1 MEIGVLGPLVARA
14 GGASVVPTA
23 GKPRQILALLA
34 LHPGQVLTVSALME
48 EIWGENLPRSAA
60 ATLQTYIRQLR
71 SHLGRALEQGGRM
84 GARPVGDA
92 KEVLVTRHGGYLL
105 DIEPEC
111 VDVALFERLVRTGR
125 TAWAAGDQR
134 AAAARFAEALA
145 VWRGPALV
153 DVRAGRLLEVQLL
166 RLDELRLGALE
177 ARIAADLDLGMHAEL
192 LGELAALSALHPTY
206 ENIHAMY
213 MLALHRAGRTGDALE
228 AFRRLRTMLV
238 EQLGVEPAPQVQ
250 RLQQSILCADPEL
263 RRPGGVTNAL
273 FGRLV
278 G

>member
-14 GGASVVPTA
+14 QGVSVAPSA

-34 LHPGQVLTVSALME
+34 LRPGQVVTVSALME
-48 EIWGENLPRSAA
+48 EIWGEDLPRSAS

-71 SHLGRALEQGGRM
+71 CCLARALEHGGRLGGR
-84 GARPVGDA
+84 GAGDV
-92 KEVLVTRHGGYLL
+92 KDVLVTRHGGYAL
-105 DIEPEC
+105 DINPEC
-111 VDVALFERLVRTGR
+111 VDVAAFERLVQAGR
-125 TAWAAGDQR
+125 AAWAAEDR
-134 AAAARFAEALA
+134 AGAAARFAEALS

-153 DVRAGRLLEVQLL
+153 DVRAGRLLEVELL
-166 RLDELRLGALE
+166 RLDEMRLGALE
-177 ARIAADLDLGMHAEL
+177 ARIAADLDLGRHAEL
-192 LGELAALSALHPTY
+192 LGELAAMSALHPTY

-250 RLQQSILCADPEL
+250 RLLQSILAADPQL
-263 RRPGGVTNAL
+263 RRPGGVSDAMY
-273 FGRLV
+273 GRLV